1 MTFQQFLLRLWL
13 SATFRRQLAVALG
26 GYLVVLFHSRLV
38 LLVRQL
44 VLEKVW
50 LLHRGLQG

>member
-1 MTFQQFLLRLWL
+1 MTFRQFLLRLWL